1 MKIFLKGAI
10 AASALLAST
19 AFAGDTTATLQT
31 TLTMGGAC
39 SMLQSTITLNVNG
52 VSGDKPVATTNLPYK
67 CSTGLS
73 PTLTSTRS
81 QVSDGQGGYVEA
93 RVYSDAAHTKD
104 LFNNPL
110 PLLSD
115 GQNNS
120 VPLYLMM
127 MEWNYLGPI
136 TVSGTF
142 VFTNML
148 TISY

>member
-1 MKIFLKGAI
+1 MKRFLKGTI
-10 AASALLAST
+10 AASLLLASS
-19 AFAGDTTATLQT
+19 AFAGDTSATLQT
-31 TLTMGGAC
+31 TLTISGAC
-39 SMLQSTITLNVNG
+39 SIPQTSINLSVNG
-52 VSGDKPVATTNLPYK
+52 MSGDKPVATTNLPYK

-93 RVYSDAAHTKD
+93 RVYSDSAHTKD

-120 VPLYLMM
+120 VPLYLQM

-142 VFTNML
+142 VFTNTL